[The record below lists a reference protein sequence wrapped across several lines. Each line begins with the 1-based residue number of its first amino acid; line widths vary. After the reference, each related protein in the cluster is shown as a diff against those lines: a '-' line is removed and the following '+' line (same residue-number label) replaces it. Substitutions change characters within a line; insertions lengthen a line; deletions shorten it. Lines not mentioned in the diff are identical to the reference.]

1 MLEKQ
6 PQLRPYKMWWKPSTK
21 FAMSTLNFRKLKQK
35 LQRPE
40 TFAELS
46 ELPNIVGAI
55 DGSHVTIKA
64 PKDSAGDYFSR
75 YQQHDFIIQA
85 VVNGRKPFL
94 DFACGYPGSMHD
106 TRVSRRRAIFGR
118 AESEEKS
125 FHLQP
130 LTLMGTKQG
139 HISSGIAPIHFA
151 PG

>member
-1 MLEKQ
+1 MLENK

-35 LQRPE
+35 LQLSE

-75 YQQHDFIIQA
+75 YQQHDFIIQV
-85 VVNGRKPFL
+85 VVNVRKLFL
-94 DFACGYPGSMHD
+94 DFAWGYPGSMQD
-106 TRVSRRRAIFGR
+106 ARVSRCSAIFGR
-118 AESEEKS
+118 AEEREILSA
-125 FHLQP
+125 P
-130 LTLMGTKQG
+130 TVNINGTKQG